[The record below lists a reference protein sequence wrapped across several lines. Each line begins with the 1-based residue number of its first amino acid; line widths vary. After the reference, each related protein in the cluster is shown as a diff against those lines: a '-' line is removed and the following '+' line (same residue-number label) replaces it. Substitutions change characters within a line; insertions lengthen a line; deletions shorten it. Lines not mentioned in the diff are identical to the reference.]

1 MMSVRSLTAVLE
13 RAFNMRDGLGRE
25 IDYMRI
31 SVIDSCNLNCYYC
44 NPCKN
49 NEQCRAVN
57 MLSVKKVLCIV
68 RAATRLG
75 ITHFRLTGGEP
86 LLHPQLDEMV
96 SQIKKLPGVSSVSLT
111 TNAVLLAHHT
121 KRLKEAGIDSINVS
135 LDTIDAS
142 EYEHI
147 TKKPLLDK
155 VEHGIDAA
163 IECGI
168 RVKINVVLT
177 PQTDVVALTRYAS
190 KKGTDIRFIE
200 MMPVGEGRTN
210 GVEPYEKVIGTLSG
224 VYGQPCYVNTEK
236 SNEINSEFNKYN
248 KAQQTQIEQ
257 QAKESTQTYMG
268 RKNTDNGPAEYYI
281 FPGLGIRVGL
291 IQAIHGK
298 FCDSCNR
305 IRVTADG
312 RFMPCLGSSVTMD
325 LLPDSCDFTDDLT
338 DDLEKDSVIAKALKA
353 AIKAKPKCHNFSD
366 EEVLQPES
374 VTYNTNKNNESEN
387 AVTYKKT
394 TEIKTTEIKA
404 AGADAARNMS
414 RIGG

>member
-1 MMSVRSLTAVLE
+1 MMSARFLTAVLE
-13 RAFNMRDGLGRE
+13 RAFNMRDGFGRE

-44 NPCKN
+44 NPCDN
-49 NEQCRAVN
+49 NEHCHVVN

-111 TNAVLLAHHT
+111 TNAVLLAQRT

-142 EYEHI
+142 EYERI
-147 TKKPLLDK
+147 TQKPLLK
-155 VEHGIDAA
+155 EVENGIEAA
-163 IECGI
+163 IACGI
-168 RVKINVVLT
+168 RVKINAVLT
-177 PQTDVVALTRYAS
+177 PQTDVVALTRYAA

-200 MMPVGEGRTN
+200 MMPVGEGHTN
-210 GVEPYEKVIGTLSG
+210 GVEPYEKVIGALSEA
-224 VYGQPCYVNTEK
+224 YGEPYCVNTERTR
-236 SNEINSEFNKYN
+236 EINS
-248 KAQQTQIEQ
+248 
-257 QAKESTQTYMG
+257 G
-268 RKNTDNGPAEYYI
+268 HKNQDNGPAEYYI

-298 FCDSCNR
+298 FCDTCNR

-312 RFMPCLGSSVTMD
+312 RLMPCLGSSVTMD
-325 LLPDSCDFTDDLT
+325 LVPDSCEFT
-338 DDLEKDSVIAKALKA
+338 DDLEKNFVIVQALKA
-353 AIKAKPKCHNFSD
+353 AIKAKPGCHNFND
-366 EEVLQPES
+366 
-374 VTYNTNKNNESEN
+374 N
-387 AVTYKKT
+387 AVTYTKT
-394 TEIKTTEIKA
+394 TETNTVETKTTELKA
-404 AGADAARNMS
+404 AEVNAARNMS

>member
-1 MMSVRSLTAVLE
+1 MMSVRFLTAVLE
-13 RAFNMRDGLGRE
+13 RAFNMRDGFGRE

-57 MLSVKKVLCIV
+57 MLSVKRVLCIV

-111 TNAVLLAHHT
+111 TNAVLLAQRT

-142 EYEHI
+142 EYEYI

-155 VEHGIDAA
+155 VEQGIDAA

-200 MMPVGEGRTN
+200 MMPVGEGHIN
-210 GVEPYEKVIGTLSG
+210 GVEPYKKVIGTLSEL
-224 VYGQPCYVNTEK
+224 YGEPYRVNTGK
-236 SNEINSEFNKYN
+236 TKEINSGYNKY
-248 KAQQTQIEQ
+248 
-257 QAKESTQTYMG
+257 KEE
-268 RKNTDNGPAEYYI
+268 RKNPDNGPAEYYS
-281 FPGLGIRVGL
+281 FHGLDIRVGL

-298 FCDSCNR
+298 FCDTCNR

-312 RFMPCLGSSVTMD
+312 RLMPCLGSSVTMD
-325 LLPDSCDFTDDLT
+325 LVPDSCEFT
-338 DDLEKDSVIAKALKA
+338 DDLEKDFVIVQALKA
-353 AIKAKPKCHNFSD
+353 AIKAKPGCHNFND
-366 EEVLQPES
+366 
-374 VTYNTNKNNESEN
+374 N
-387 AVTYKKT
+387 AVTYTKTTETKT
-394 TEIKTTEIKA
+394 TEIKTTELKA
-404 AGADAARNMS
+404 AEVNAARNMS

>member
-1 MMSVRSLTAVLE
+1 MSARFLTAVSG
-13 RAFNMRDGLGRE
+13 RVSNMRDRFGRE

-44 NPCKN
+44 NPQDNNKN
-49 NEQCRAVN
+49 CQAINT
-57 MLSVKKVLCIV
+57 LSVKKVLCIV

-86 LLHPQLDEMV
+86 LLHPQIDEMV
-96 SQIKKLPGVSSVSLT
+96 SQIKKIPGVRSVSLT
-111 TNAVLLAHHT
+111 TNAVLLAQHA
-121 KRLKEAGIDSINVS
+121 KQLKEAGIDSINVS

-155 VEHGIDAA
+155 VKHGIDAA

-200 MMPVGEGRTN
+200 MMPVGEGHTN
-210 GVEPYEKVIGTLSG
+210 GVEPYKKVIGALLE
-224 VYGQPCYVNTEK
+224 VYGAPCCVNTEK

-268 RKNTDNGPAEYYI
+268 RKNPDNGPAEYYI
-281 FPGLGIRVGL
+281 FPGLDIRVGL

-312 RFMPCLGSSVTMD
+312 RLMPCLGSSMTMD
-325 LLPDSCDFTDDLT
+325 LVPDSYEFT
-338 DDLEKDSVIAKALKA
+338 DDLEKDFVIVQALKA
-353 AIKAKPKCHNFSD
+353 AIKAKPGCHNFND
-366 EEVLQPES
+366 
-374 VTYNTNKNNESEN
+374 N
-387 AVTYKKT
+387 AVTYTKT
-394 TEIKTTEIKA
+394 TETKTVETKATELKA
-404 AGADAARNMS
+404 AEVNAARNMS

>member
-1 MMSVRSLTAVLE
+1 MMSARFLTAVLE
-13 RAFNMRDGLGRE
+13 RAFNMRDGFGRE

-49 NEQCRAVN
+49 NEHCRAVN

-68 RAATRLG
+68 KAATRLG

-111 TNAVLLAHHT
+111 TNAVLLAQRT

-142 EYEHI
+142 EYECI
-147 TKKPLLDK
+147 TQKPLLK
-155 VEHGIDAA
+155 EVEDGIEAA

-168 RVKINVVLT
+168 RVKINAVLT
-177 PQTDVVALTRYAS
+177 PQTDVVALTRYAA

-200 MMPVGEGRTN
+200 MMPVGEGHTN
-210 GVEPYEKVIGTLSG
+210 GVEPYEKVIGALSE
-224 VYGQPCYVNTEK
+224 VYGEPCCVNTENRK
-236 SNEINSEFNKYN
+236 EIKLEH
-248 KAQQTQIEQ
+248 
-257 QAKESTQTYMG
+257 
-268 RKNTDNGPAEYYI
+268 KNPDNGPAEYYI

-312 RFMPCLGSSVTMD
+312 RLMPCLGSNVTMD

-338 DDLEKDSVIAKALKA
+338 DDLEKDSVIVQALRA
-353 AIKAKPKCHNFSD
+353 AINAKPKCHNFSD

-374 VTYNTNKNNESEN
+374 VMYNTNKNNESEN

-404 AGADAARNMS
+404 ADVNAARNMS

>member
-1 MMSVRSLTAVLE
+1 MMSVRSLTVVLE
-13 RAFNMRDGLGRE
+13 RAFNMRDGFGRE

-68 RAATRLG
+68 RAAIRLG

-111 TNAVLLAHHT
+111 TNAVLLAQRT

-142 EYEHI
+142 EYECI
-147 TKKPLLDK
+147 TQKPLLKD
-155 VEHGIDAA
+155 VEDGIDAA

-168 RVKINVVLT
+168 RVKINAVLT
-177 PQTDVVALTRYAS
+177 PQTDVVDLTRYAA

-200 MMPVGEGRTN
+200 MMPVGEGHTN
-210 GVEPYEKVIGTLSG
+210 GVEPYEKVIGALSE
-224 VYGQPCYVNTEK
+224 VYGAPCCVNTERTRK
-236 SNEINSEFNKYN
+236 INS
-248 KAQQTQIEQ
+248 
-257 QAKESTQTYMG
+257 G
-268 RKNTDNGPAEYYI
+268 HKNPDNGPAEYYI

-298 FCDSCNR
+298 FCDTCNR

-312 RFMPCLGSSVTMD
+312 RLMPCLGSSVTMD
-325 LLPDSCDFTDDLT
+325 LVPDSWDFADDV
-338 DDLEKDSVIAKALKA
+338 EKDFAIVRALRA
-353 AIKAKPKCHNFSD
+353 AIKAKPRCHNFND
-366 EEVLQPES
+366 
-374 VTYNTNKNNESEN
+374 N
-387 AVTYKKT
+387 AVTYTKTTETKT
-394 TEIKTTEIKA
+394 TEIEA
-404 AGADAARNMS
+404 AEVNAARNMS

>member
-1 MMSVRSLTAVLE
+1 MSARFLTVVSG
-13 RAFNMRDGLGRE
+13 RAFNMRDRFGRE

-44 NPCKN
+44 NPQDNNKN
-49 NEQCRAVN
+49 CQAINI
-57 MLSVKKVLCIV
+57 LSVKKVLCIV
-68 RAATRLG
+68 RAATRIG

-86 LLHPQLDEMV
+86 LLHPQIDEMV
-96 SQIKKLPGVSSVSLT
+96 SQIKKIPGVRSVSLT
-111 TNAVLLAHHT
+111 TNAVLLAQHA
-121 KRLKEAGIDSINVS
+121 KQLKEAGIDSINVS

-200 MMPVGEGRTN
+200 MMPVGEGHTN
-210 GVEPYEKVIGTLSG
+210 GVEPYEKVIGALSE
-224 VYGQPCYVNTEK
+224 VYGAPCCVNTERTRK
-236 SNEINSEFNKYN
+236 INSGHENP
-248 KAQQTQIEQ
+248 
-257 QAKESTQTYMG
+257 
-268 RKNTDNGPAEYYI
+268 DNGPAEYYI

-312 RFMPCLGSSVTMD
+312 RLMPCLGSSVTMD
-325 LLPDSCDFTDDLT
+325 LLPDSCDFTDDL
-338 DDLEKDSVIAKALKA
+338 EKDSVIAQALKA
-353 AIKAKPKCHNFSD
+353 AINAKPKCHNFSD

-394 TEIKTTEIKA
+394 TEIKMSEIKA
-404 AGADAARNMS
+404 AEVNAARNMS

>member
-1 MMSVRSLTAVLE
+1 MSARFLTAVSG
-13 RAFNMRDGLGRE
+13 RAFNMRDRFGRE

-44 NPCKN
+44 NPQDNNKN
-49 NEQCRAVN
+49 CQAINT
-57 MLSVKKVLCIV
+57 LSVKKVLCIV

-86 LLHPQLDEMV
+86 LLHPQIDEMV
-96 SQIKKLPGVSSVSLT
+96 SQIKKIPGVRSVSLT
-111 TNAVLLAHHT
+111 TNAVLLAQHA
-121 KRLKEAGIDSINVS
+121 KQLKEAGIDSINVS

-147 TKKPLLDK
+147 TKKPLLHK

-177 PQTDVVALTRYAS
+177 PQTDVVALTLYAS

-200 MMPVGEGRTN
+200 MMPVGAGHTN
-210 GVEPYEKVIGTLSG
+210 GALPYNKVIGTLSG
-224 VYGQPCYVNTEK
+224 LYGEPCRVNTKETK
-236 SNEINSEFNKYN
+236 EINSGYNKY
-248 KAQQTQIEQ
+248 KEKRQTQESM
-257 QAKESTQTYMG
+257 QAYEG
-268 RKNTDNGPAEYYI
+268 RKNQDNGPAEYYI
-281 FPGLGIRVGL
+281 FPELGIRVGL

-298 FCDSCNR
+298 FCDTCNR

-312 RFMPCLGSSVTMD
+312 RLMPCLGSSVTMD
-325 LLPDSCDFTDDLT
+325 LVPDSCEFI
-338 DDLEKDSVIAKALKA
+338 DDLEKDFVIVQALKA
-353 AIKAKPKCHNFSD
+353 AIKAKPGCHNFND
-366 EEVLQPES
+366 
-374 VTYNTNKNNESEN
+374 N
-387 AVTYKKT
+387 AVTYTKT
-394 TEIKTTEIKA
+394 TETKTVETKTTELKA
-404 AGADAARNMS
+404 AEVNAARNMS

>member
-1 MMSVRSLTAVLE
+1 MSARFLTVVLE
-13 RAFNMRDGLGRE
+13 RAFNMRDGFGRE

-44 NPCKN
+44 NPCDN
-49 NEQCRAVN
+49 NEHCHALN
-57 MLSVKKVLCIV
+57 ILSVKEVLCIV

-75 ITHFRLTGGEP
+75 IKHFRLTGGEP

-96 SQIKKLPGVSSVSLT
+96 LQIKKIPGVSSVSLT
-111 TNAVLLAHHT
+111 TNAVLLAQHA
-121 KRLKEAGIDSINVS
+121 KWLKEAGIDSINVS

-142 EYEHI
+142 EYERI
-147 TKKPLLDK
+147 TKKPLLEEVK
-155 VEHGIDAA
+155 NGINAA

-177 PQTDVVALTRYAS
+177 PQTDVVALTRYVA

-200 MMPVGEGRTN
+200 MMPVGEGHTN
-210 GVEPYEKVIGTLSG
+210 GVEPYKKVIGTLSKL
-224 VYGQPCYVNTEK
+224 YGEPCRINTEK
-236 SNEINSEFNKYN
+236 TKEINSGNDK
-248 KAQQTQIEQ
+248 
-257 QAKESTQTYMG
+257 
-268 RKNTDNGPAEYYI
+268 RKIPDNGPAEYYI
-281 FPGLGIRVGL
+281 FPELGIRVGL

-298 FCDSCNR
+298 FCDTCNR

-312 RFMPCLGSSVTMD
+312 RLMPCLGSSVTMD

-338 DDLEKDSVIAKALKA
+338 DDLEKYSVIAQALKA
-353 AIKAKPKCHNFSD
+353 AINAKPKCHHFSD

-374 VTYNTNKNNESEN
+374 VMYNTNKNNESEN

-404 AGADAARNMS
+404 ADVNAARNMS

>member
-1 MMSVRSLTAVLE
+1 MSARFLTAVSG
-13 RAFNMRDGLGRE
+13 RAFNMRDRFGRE

-44 NPCKN
+44 NPQDN
-49 NEQCRAVN
+49 NKKCQAIN
-57 MLSVKKVLCIV
+57 ILSVKKVLCIV

-75 ITHFRLTGGEP
+75 ITHFSLTGGEP
-86 LLHPQLDEMV
+86 LLHPQIDEMV
-96 SQIKKLPGVSSVSLT
+96 SQIKKIPGVRSVSLT
-111 TNAVLLAHHT
+111 TNAVLLAQHA
-121 KRLKEAGIDSINVS
+121 KQLKEAGIDSINVS

-200 MMPVGEGRTN
+200 MMPVGEGHIN
-210 GVEPYEKVIGTLSG
+210 GVEPYKKVIGTLSKL
-224 VYGQPCYVNTEK
+224 YGEPYRVNTGK
-236 SNEINSEFNKYN
+236 TKEINSGYNKY
-248 KAQQTQIEQ
+248 
-257 QAKESTQTYMG
+257 KEG
-268 RKNTDNGPAEYYI
+268 RKNPDNGPAEYYS
-281 FPGLGIRVGL
+281 FHGLDIRVGL

-298 FCDSCNR
+298 FCDTCNR

-312 RFMPCLGSSVTMD
+312 RLMPCLGSSVTMD
-325 LLPDSCDFTDDLT
+325 LVPDSCAFT
-338 DDLEKDSVIAKALKA
+338 DDLEKDFVIVQALKA
-353 AIKAKPKCHNFSD
+353 AIKAKPGCHNFND
-366 EEVLQPES
+366 
-374 VTYNTNKNNESEN
+374 N
-387 AVTYKKT
+387 AVTYTKTTETKT
-394 TEIKTTEIKA
+394 TEIKTTELKA
-404 AGADAARNMS
+404 AEVNAARNMS

>member
-1 MMSVRSLTAVLE
+1 MSARFLTAVSG
-13 RAFNMRDGLGRE
+13 RAFNMHDRFGRE

-44 NPCKN
+44 NPQDN
-49 NEQCRAVN
+49 NKKCQAIN
-57 MLSVKKVLCIV
+57 ILSVKKVLCIV

-86 LLHPQLDEMV
+86 LLHPQIDEMV
-96 SQIKKLPGVSSVSLT
+96 SQIKKIPGVRSVSLT
-111 TNAVLLAHHT
+111 TNAVLLAQHA
-121 KRLKEAGIDSINVS
+121 KQLKEAGIDSINVS

-147 TKKPLLDK
+147 TKKPLLHK
-155 VEHGIDAA
+155 VEQGIDAA

-200 MMPVGEGRTN
+200 MMPVGEGHTN
-210 GVEPYEKVIGTLSG
+210 GVEPYKKVIGALLE
-224 VYGQPCYVNTEK
+224 VYGTPCHIDTEK
-236 SNEINSEFNKYN
+236 REKINSGYNKY
-248 KAQQTQIEQ
+248 
-257 QAKESTQTYMG
+257 KEE
-268 RKNTDNGPAEYYI
+268 RKNPDNGPAEYYI
-281 FPGLGIRVGL
+281 FPELGIRVGL

-298 FCDSCNR
+298 FCDTCNR

-312 RFMPCLGSSVTMD
+312 RLMPCLGSSVTMD
-325 LLPDSCDFTDDLT
+325 LVPDSCDNIDDVEN
-338 DDLEKDSVIAKALKA
+338 DLVIAQALGA
-353 AIKAKPKCHNFSD
+353 AIKAKPRCHYFD
-366 EEVLQPES
+366 D
-374 VTYNTNKNNESEN
+374 K
-387 AVTYKKT
+387 AVTYTKTTETKTTETKT
-394 TEIKTTEIKA
+394 TEIKTTELKA
-404 AGADAARNMS
+404 AEVNAARNMS

>member
-1 MMSVRSLTAVLE
+1 MSVRFLTAVSG
-13 RAFNMRDGLGRE
+13 RAFNMRDRFGRE

-44 NPCKN
+44 NPQDNNKN
-49 NEQCRAVN
+49 CQAINI
-57 MLSVKKVLCIV
+57 LSVKKVLCII

-86 LLHPQLDEMV
+86 LLHPQIDEMV
-96 SQIKKLPGVSSVSLT
+96 SQIKKIPGVRSVSLT
-111 TNAVLLAHHT
+111 TNAVLLAQHA
-121 KRLKEAGIDSINVS
+121 KQLKEAGIDSINVS

-142 EYEHI
+142 EYECI
-147 TKKPLLDK
+147 TQKPLLK
-155 VEHGIDAA
+155 EVEDGIDAA

-200 MMPVGEGRTN
+200 MMPVGEGHTN
-210 GVEPYEKVIGTLSG
+210 GVEPYEKVVGALLE
-224 VYGQPCYVNTEK
+224 VYGTPCHIDTE
-236 SNEINSEFNKYN
+236 NREEINSGYN
-248 KAQQTQIEQ
+248 NA
-257 QAKESTQTYMG
+257 
-268 RKNTDNGPAEYYI
+268 DNGPAEYYI
-281 FPGLGIRVGL
+281 FPELDIRVGL

-298 FCDSCNR
+298 FCDTCNR

-312 RFMPCLGSSVTMD
+312 RLMPCLGSSVTMD
-325 LLPDSCDFTDDLT
+325 LLPDSCDFTDDL
-338 DDLEKDSVIAKALKA
+338 EKDSVIAQALKA

-374 VTYNTNKNNESEN
+374 VMYNTNKNNESEN

-404 AGADAARNMS
+404 ADVNAARNMS

>member
-1 MMSVRSLTAVLE
+1 MSVRFLTAVSG
-13 RAFNMRDGLGRE
+13 RAFNMHDRFGRE

-44 NPCKN
+44 NPQDN
-49 NEQCRAVN
+49 NKKCQAIN
-57 MLSVKKVLCIV
+57 ILSVKKVLCIV

-86 LLHPQLDEMV
+86 LLHPQIDEMV
-96 SQIKKLPGVSSVSLT
+96 SQIKKIPGVRSVSLT
-111 TNAVLLAHHT
+111 TNAVLLAQHA
-121 KRLKEAGIDSINVS
+121 KQLKEAGIDSINVS

-177 PQTDVVALTRYAS
+177 PQTDVVALTRYAA

-200 MMPVGEGRTN
+200 MMPVGEGHTN
-210 GVEPYEKVIGTLSG
+210 GVEPYKKVIGTLSEL
-224 VYGQPCYVNTEK
+224 YGEPCHVNTGK
-236 SNEINSEFNKYN
+236 TKEINSGYNKY
-248 KAQQTQIEQ
+248 
-257 QAKESTQTYMG
+257 KEG
-268 RKNTDNGPAEYYI
+268 RKNLDNGPAEYYS
-281 FPGLGIRVGL
+281 FHGLDIRVGL

-298 FCDSCNR
+298 FCDTCNR

-312 RFMPCLGSSVTMD
+312 RLMPCLGSSVTMD
-325 LLPDSCDFTDDLT
+325 LVHDSCEFT
-338 DDLEKDSVIAKALKA
+338 DDLEKDFVIVQALKA
-353 AIKAKPKCHNFSD
+353 AIKAKPGCHNFND
-366 EEVLQPES
+366 
-374 VTYNTNKNNESEN
+374 N
-387 AVTYKKT
+387 AVTYTKTTETKT
-394 TEIKTTEIKA
+394 TEIKTTELKA
-404 AGADAARNMS
+404 AEVNAARNMS

>member
-1 MMSVRSLTAVLE
+1 MMSARFLTVVLE
-13 RAFNMRDGLGRE
+13 RAFNMRDGFGRE

-44 NPCKN
+44 NPWDN
-49 NEQCRAVN
+49 NEHCHAVN
-57 MLSVKKVLCIV
+57 ILSVKKVFCIV

-96 SQIKKLPGVSSVSLT
+96 LQIKKIPGVSSVSLT
-111 TNAVLLAHHT
+111 TNAVLLAKQAKH
-121 KRLKEAGIDSINVS
+121 LKEAGIDSINVS

-147 TKKPLLDK
+147 TKKPLLHN

-200 MMPVGEGRTN
+200 MMPVGEGHIN
-210 GVEPYEKVIGTLSG
+210 GVEPYNKVIGTLSEL
-224 VYGQPCYVNTEK
+224 YGEPYRVNTGK
-236 SNEINSEFNKYN
+236 TKEINSGYNKY
-248 KAQQTQIEQ
+248 
-257 QAKESTQTYMG
+257 KEE
-268 RKNTDNGPAEYYI
+268 RKNSDNGPAEYYS
-281 FPGLGIRVGL
+281 FHGLDIRVGL

-298 FCDSCNR
+298 FCDTCNR

-312 RFMPCLGSSVTMD
+312 RLMPCLGSSVTMD
-325 LLPDSCDFTDDLT
+325 LVPDSCDTTDDVEN
-338 DDLEKDSVIAKALKA
+338 DLVIAQALGA
-353 AIKAKPKCHNFSD
+353 AIEAKPRCHNFND
-366 EEVLQPES
+366 
-374 VTYNTNKNNESEN
+374 NTVAYTK
-387 AVTYKKT
+387 A
-394 TEIKTTEIKA
+394 TETKATETKA
-404 AGADAARNMS
+404 AEVNAARNMS